1 MEFQVNCAVASAA
14 TTNIYRCEKELESI
28 RSAVAKV
35 KRNCAVTGNNGVQ
48 LTRAMD
54 TVMKALENEKKGAD
68 SMRTALTDIVEIY
81 KKYEQKIID
90 NTDQITFEE
99 GKAGGKTD
107 KLNPASS
114 DGAETSSDSSERW
127 KYSWS
132 DFWKDLI
139 KAIGSV
145 GIAGNLIAAVSS
157 WLTGN
162 GSFADLITVCKYIAK
177 AVGSGAAAVSE
188 GGAWAAWS
196 DSIVG
201 ATATETGAKSFG
213 KAFSEAW
220 EKQFPTDMTKG
231 SSAVKTVAKWA
242 GYVLTVVQNA
252 YENVQEY
259 AKDGISVGRA
269 ISETI
274 IESAVDIGVGAA
286 ASAGVTA
293 VLTAIGVAAPPALVV
308 GIGAVIL
315 TTGANAICKW
325 ATNGRDLGEVAA
337 DFVCNMGEA
346 YANWRDQTAQKIS
359 QKIFGSVFSG
369 ISRVGNIVTGWSKAV
384 FAS

>member
-1 MEFQVNCAVASAA
+1 MEFQVNWAAASAA

-28 RSAVAKV
+28 RGAVAKV
-35 KRNCAVTGNNGVQ
+35 KRNCAVTGNNGIQ

-54 TVMKALENEKKGAD
+54 TVMKALEEEKKGAD
-68 SMRTALTDIVEIY
+68 SMRTALTDVVETY
-81 KKYEQKIID
+81 KKYEQKILD

-99 GKAGGKTD
+99 GKAGEKTD
-107 KLNPASS
+107 KLNPTSS

-177 AVGSGAAAVSE
+177 AVGSGASAVS
-188 GGAWAAWS
+188 GGGTYAAWS

-201 ATATETGAKSFG
+201 MTATETGAKSFG

-231 SSAVKTVAKWA
+231 SGAVKTVAKWA
-242 GYVLTVVQNA
+242 GYALTVVQNA

-259 AKDGISVGRA
+259 TNDGISAGRA
-269 ISETI
+269 IRETM
-274 IESAVDIGVGAA
+274 IESAVDIGIGAA

-293 VLTAIGVAAPPALVV
+293 VLTVIGVAAPPALVV
-308 GIGAVIL
+308 GIGAVVL
-315 TTGANAICKW
+315 TTGANAVCKW
-325 ATNGRDLGEVAA
+325 VTNGRDLGEVAA
-337 DFVCNMGEA
+337 DLICDIGEA
-346 YANWRDQTAQKIS
+346 YANWRDQTAQKI
-359 QKIFGSVFSG
+359 FDSVSNG
-369 ISRVGNIVTGWSKAV
+369 ISRIGNIVTGWSQAI